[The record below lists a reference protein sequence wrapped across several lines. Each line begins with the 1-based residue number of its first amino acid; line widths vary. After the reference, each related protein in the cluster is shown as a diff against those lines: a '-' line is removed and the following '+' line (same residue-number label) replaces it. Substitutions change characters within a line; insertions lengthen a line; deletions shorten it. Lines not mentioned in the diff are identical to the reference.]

1 MNIVTLTM
9 NPAID
14 ISTSVPRLLSV
25 HKMRCSTERR
35 DPGGG
40 GINVARV
47 ATRLGADVRALYPIG
62 GPTGELLRRLV
73 DRERV
78 LSLALPIA
86 GETREDLAVLD
97 ESTGEQY
104 RFVLPGPRL
113 TENEWQDCLDVV
125 ASLRGEPGFIVASG
139 SLPPGVPSDFYAR
152 LARCAK
158 ELGARLILDTSGEA
172 LGAALTAGVYLITP
186 SLRELAELTGRPLE
200 ARSARLDACHKLIDE
215 RLVEVVALTLGSE
228 GALLASREGSWAAEP
243 LEIEGVSSVGAGD
256 SFLGGMIWSL
266 ASGHALEEALRYGV
280 AAGSA
285 ALLSSGTALCRA
297 DDVRRLHPLVK
308 TSRIDR
314 SPTLSRASSLTMN

>member
-14 ISTSVPRLLSV
+14 ISTSVPRLLPV

-139 SLPPGVPSDFYAR
+139 SLPPGVPPDFYAR
-152 LARCAK
+152 LGRCTK

-172 LGAALTAGVYLITP
+172 LATALREGVYLIKP
-186 SLRELAELTGRPLE
+186 SLRELTELTGGSLE
-200 ARSARLDACHKLIDE
+200 ERSAQLDACHKLIDE

-228 GALLASREGSWAAEP
+228 GALLISRGGSWAAEP

-256 SFLGGMIWSL
+256 SFLGGMVWSL
-266 ASGHALEEALRYGV
+266 ASGHDLEEALRYGV

-285 ALLSSGTALCRA
+285 ALLSGGTALCRA
-297 DDVRRLHPLVK
+297 EDVWRLHPLVK
-308 TSRIDR
+308 TSRIDP
-314 SPTLSRASSLTMN
+314 SSMPSHASALTMN